1 MTNTLNI
8 IEVFKEFTFDA
19 AHYLPNVPEGHKC
32 GAMHGHTYRVKF
44 GVAGEV
50 DPHTGFVIDF
60 GDLKEAVKPV
70 IDLLDHSLLNNWIP
84 NPTCENL
91 AEFLWRAAED
101 IQFSFIEVWET
112 PTSGC
117 VKRAVFR

>member
-1 MTNTLNI
+1 M

-19 AHYLPNVPEGHKC
+19 AHFLPNVPNGHKC
-32 GAMHGHTYRVKF
+32 RNMHGHTYRVKF
-44 GVAGEV
+44 GIAGPV

-60 GDLKEAVKPV
+60 GDLKAAVKPY
-70 IDLLDHSLLNNWIP
+70 IDMLDHKVVNNFIA

-91 AEFLWRAAED
+91 AEYLWDAID
-101 IQFSFIEVWET
+101 CDFSFIEVWET

-117 VKRAVFR
+117 VKRAVHG

>member
-1 MTNTLNI
+1 M

-32 GAMHGHTYRVKF
+32 GNLHGHTYRVKF
-44 GVAGEV
+44 GICGPV

-70 IDLLDHSLLNNWIP
+70 IDLLDHSLLNNWIA

-91 AEFLWRAAED
+91 AEFLWKASD
-101 IQFSFIEVWET
+101 FDFSFVEVWET

-117 VKRAVFR
+117 VKRAVSG

>member
-1 MTNTLNI
+1 M

-19 AHYLPNVPEGHKC
+19 AHWLPNVPVGHKC
-32 GAMHGHTYRVKF
+32 GTMHGHTYRVKF
-44 GVAGEV
+44 GILGPV

-60 GDLKEAVKPV
+60 GDLKAAVKPH
-70 IDLLDHSLLNNWIP
+70 IDMLDHHVINDFVE

-91 AEFLWRAAED
+91 AQFLWD
-101 IQFSFIEVWET
+101 SIDLDFSFIEVWET

-117 VKRAVFR
+117 VKRAVLR